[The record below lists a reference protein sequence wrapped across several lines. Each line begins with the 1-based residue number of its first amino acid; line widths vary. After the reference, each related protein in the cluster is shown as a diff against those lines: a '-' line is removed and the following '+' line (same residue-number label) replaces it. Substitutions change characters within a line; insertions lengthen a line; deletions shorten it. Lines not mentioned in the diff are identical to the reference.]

1 MDFRSVNY
9 CTKSP
14 KTVALPSI
22 QSIENTFSQAYVS
35 TLDIQNMFPSI
46 KLTPS
51 SYKYFNFYFGD
62 KILTHTRLPQGWC
75 SSVFFATKA
84 TEVTF
89 DQSTL
94 EKFKMDKHLTE
105 QEFPYS
111 TYAEFLNAF
120 VDDLTVFSP
129 KDRKNAIRLHLLCI
143 EAVLFALKYHGWLI
157 HLSKCTFLTPNFTF
171 HGLAWNISDQTYQP
185 LNNRLQAIKEFR
197 PPQSIPECLS
207 RISSFSIM
215 HPFCPS

>member
-1 MDFRSVNY
+1 MVNY

-22 QSIENTFSQAYVS
+22 QSIENTFSQAFVS
-35 TLDIQNMFPSI
+35 TLDITNMFPSI

-62 KILTHTRLPQGWC
+62 KILTHTRLPLGWC
-75 SSVFFATKA
+75 SSVFFATKS

-94 EKFKMDKHLTE
+94 EKFKIDKHLTK

-111 TYAEFLNAF
+111 TYAEFLTRSGTTWLCFHPRTGKMQLGCIFYALRQSF
-120 VDDLTVFSP
+120 
-129 KDRKNAIRLHLLCI
+129 LL
-143 EAVLFALKYHGWLI
+143 
-157 HLSKCTFLTPNFTF
+157 
-171 HGLAWNISDQTYQP
+171 
-185 LNNRLQAIKEFR
+185 
-197 PPQSIPECLS
+197 
-207 RISSFSIM
+207 
-215 HPFCPS
+215 